1 MYDKLQFVVS
11 TSMGNLGCRQTE
23 VCRTSA
29 PSPLRAYGAHQ
40 FIEHQTFEFMT
51 TIDKQ
56 RAAEL
61 LGKPGDRNIVVLGD
75 VMLDEFIWGDVTRI
89 SPEAPVPVVDIRRE
103 STHLGGA
110 ANVLANLVALG
121 AKACVIGVVGDDF
134 GGERIR
140 SSVRDKSSLQTEG
153 SLVIDKS
160 RPTTIKT
167 RIIAQNQM
175 VVRADR
181 ERRTPVN
188 GQTEAEIITATKA
201 ALKDAHAL
209 IVSDYDKGVITP
221 RILTEV
227 LPDAYRRMPV
237 LIDPKLRNFDSY
249 RPATL
254 ITPNHH
260 EALRMAGLEEDTDE
274 GLQMVARAIRQRLGC
289 DAVLITRGDR
299 GMMLIEGDQHSI
311 NVETVAREVFDVTG
325 AGDTVIA
332 ALAAALAAGASM
344 TEAAV
349 LANHAAGIVVGKL
362 GTAAATVQEVL
373 DSIK

>member
-1 MYDKLQFVVS
+1 
-11 TSMGNLGCRQTE
+11 
-23 VCRTSA
+23 
-29 PSPLRAYGAHQ
+29 
-40 FIEHQTFEFMT
+40 MT

-56 RAAEL
+56 RAADL
-61 LGKPGDRNIVVLGD
+61 LGKLGSRNIVVLGD
-75 VMLDEFIWGDVTRI
+75 VMLDEFLWGDVTRI

-121 AKACVIGVVGDDF
+121 AKACVVGVIGDDF
-134 GGERIR
+134 AGERIR
-140 SSVRDKSSLQTEG
+140 SSVADKSDFQAAG
-153 SLVIDKS
+153 SLVTDNS

-181 ERRTPVN
+181 EHRTPVT
-188 GQTEAEIITATKA
+188 GKTEELIIAAVKA
-201 ALKDAHAL
+201 ALEKAHAL
-209 IVSDYDKGVITP
+209 VVSDYDKGVVTP
-221 RILTEV
+221 RILAEV
-227 LPDAYRRMPV
+227 LPIAYGRMPV
-237 LIDPKLRNFDSY
+237 LIDPKLRNFDAY

-260 EALRMAGLEEDTDE
+260 EALRMANLEEDSDQ
-274 GLQMVARAIRQRLGC
+274 GLKLAARAIRGRLSC

-299 GMMLIEGDQHSI
+299 GMMLIEGDHNPI
-311 NVETVAREVFDVTG
+311 NVDTAAREVFDVTG

-332 ALAAALAAGASM
+332 ALAAALSAGASM
-344 TEAAV
+344 IEAAV

-362 GTAAATVQEVL
+362 GTATATAKEVL
-373 DSIK
+373 DSI

>member
-1 MYDKLQFVVS
+1 
-11 TSMGNLGCRQTE
+11 
-23 VCRTSA
+23 
-29 PSPLRAYGAHQ
+29 
-40 FIEHQTFEFMT
+40 MT
-51 TIDKQ
+51 TIDKK

-61 LGKPGDRNIVVLGD
+61 LGKLGNSRIVVLGD
-75 VMLDEFIWGDVTRI
+75 VMLDEFIWGEVTRI

-121 AKACVIGVVGDDF
+121 SKACVAGVVGDDF
-134 GGERIR
+134 AGERIR
-140 SSVRDKSSLQTEG
+140 SSVGDKSDFQADG
-153 SLVIDKS
+153 SLVTDNS

-181 ERRTPVN
+181 EHRAPVN
-188 GQTEAEIITATKA
+188 GKTEELIIAAVKA
-201 ALKDAHAL
+201 ALENANAL
-209 IVSDYDKGVITP
+209 VVSDYDKGVVTS
-221 RILTEV
+221 RILSEV
-227 LPDAYRRMPV
+227 LPIAYGRMPV
-237 LIDPKLRNFDSY
+237 LVDPKLRNFDAY

-254 ITPNHH
+254 ITPNHY
-260 EALRMAGLEEDTDE
+260 EALRMASLEEDSDE
-274 GLQMVARAIRQRLGC
+274 GLKLAARAIRGRLSC

-299 GMMLIEGDQHSI
+299 GMMLVEGDRDPI
-311 NVETVAREVFDVTG
+311 NVDTAAREVFDVTG

-344 TEAAV
+344 IEAAV

-362 GTAAATVQEVL
+362 GTATATAKEVL

>member
-1 MYDKLQFVVS
+1 
-11 TSMGNLGCRQTE
+11 
-23 VCRTSA
+23 
-29 PSPLRAYGAHQ
+29 
-40 FIEHQTFEFMT
+40 MT
-51 TIDKQ
+51 TIDKK
-56 RAAEL
+56 RAADL
-61 LGKPGDRNIVVLGD
+61 LGQLSNRLIVVLGD
-75 VMLDEFIWGDVTRI
+75 VMLDEFIWGEVTRI

-121 AKACVIGVVGDDF
+121 AKACVVGVVGDDF
-134 GGERIR
+134 AGERIR
-140 SSVRDKSSLQTEG
+140 SSVADKSDLQADGAMVT
-153 SLVIDKS
+153 DNS

-181 ERRTPVN
+181 EHRTPVN
-188 GQTEAEIITATKA
+188 GKTEQMIIAAVNA
-201 ALKDAHAL
+201 ALQTAHAL
-209 IVSDYDKGVITP
+209 VVSDYDKGVVTP
-221 RILTEV
+221 NILAQV
-227 LPDAYRRMPV
+227 LPAAYGRMPV
-237 LIDPKLRNFDSY
+237 LIDPKLRNFDAY

-260 EALRMAGLEEDTDE
+260 EALRMANLEEDSDE
-274 GLQMVARAIRQRLGC
+274 GLKQAARVIRGRLGC

-299 GMMLIEGDQHSI
+299 GMMLVEGDREPI
-311 NVETVAREVFDVTG
+311 NVDTAAREVFDVTG

-332 ALAAALAAGASM
+332 ALAAALAAGAST

-362 GTAAATVQEVL
+362 GTATASAKEVL
-373 DSIK
+373 DSIQ

>member
-1 MYDKLQFVVS
+1 
-11 TSMGNLGCRQTE
+11 
-23 VCRTSA
+23 
-29 PSPLRAYGAHQ
+29 
-40 FIEHQTFEFMT
+40 MT

-56 RAAEL
+56 RAADL
-61 LGKPGDRNIVVLGD
+61 LGRLSDRRIVVLGD
-75 VMLDEFIWGDVTRI
+75 VMLDEFIWGEVTRI

-121 AKACVIGVVGDDF
+121 SQACVVGVVGDDF
-134 GGERIR
+134 AGERIR
-140 SSVRDKSSLQTEG
+140 GSVRDKSAVQTDE
-153 SLVIDKS
+153 SLVADKS

-175 VVRADR
+175 IVRADR
-181 ERRTPVN
+181 EHRTPIS
-188 GQTEAEIITATKA
+188 GEIETRIIAAAQA
-201 ALKDAHAL
+201 ALEHAHAL
-209 IVSDYDKGVITP
+209 IVSDYDKGVITR
-221 RILTEV
+221 RILGEI
-227 LPDAYRRMPV
+227 LPGAYRRMPV
-237 LIDPKLRNFDSY
+237 LIDPKLRNFEAY

-274 GLQMVARAIRQRLGC
+274 GLLMVARAIRKRLSC
-289 DAVLITRGDR
+289 D
-299 GMMLIEGDQHSI
+299 SI
-311 NVETVAREVFDVTG
+311 NVQTMAREVFDVTG

-362 GTAAATVQEVL
+362 GTATATTQEIL